1 MSNKKITKE
10 ELDKLV
16 AANRMYRD
24 LKFAVA
30 DIEMS
35 FERLKE
41 QKTLTMEQ
49 LNGATMD
56 LSVTQQEIYDKYG
69 DVQVN
74 LQTGEY
80 N

>member
-1 MSNKKITKE
+1 MSKITKE

-35 FERLKE
+35 FERLKD
-41 QKTLTMEQ
+41 QKKATMEQ
-49 LNGATMD
+49 LKGATMD

>member
-24 LKFAVA
+24 LKFAIA

-35 FERLKE
+35 FERLKD
-41 QKTLTMEQ
+41 QKNITMEQ
-49 LNGATMD
+49 LKGATMD
-56 LSVTQQEIYDKYG
+56 LSNTQQEIYDKYG

-74 LQTGEY
+74 LLTGEY

>member
-1 MSNKKITKE
+1 MNKITKE

-49 LNGATMD
+49 LKGATMD

>member
-1 MSNKKITKE
+1 MKNKIKKE

-16 AANRMYRD
+16 PANRMYRD
-24 LKFAVA
+24 LKLAVA

-35 FERLKE
+35 FERLKD
-41 QKTLTMEQ
+41 QKKVTMEQ
-49 LNGATMD
+49 LKGATMD
-56 LSVTQQEIYDKYG
+56 LSNTQQEIYDKYG

>member
-1 MSNKKITKE
+1 MNKVTKE

-24 LKFAVA
+24 LKFAIA

-49 LNGATMD
+49 LKGATMD

>member
-1 MSNKKITKE
+1 MANKITKE

-49 LNGATMD
+49 LKGATMD

>member
-1 MSNKKITKE
+1 MSNKKVTKE

-24 LKFAVA
+24 LKFAIA

-49 LNGATMD
+49 LKGARRSMTSMAMFR
-56 LSVTQQEIYDKYG
+56 
-69 DVQVN
+69 
-74 LQTGEY
+74 
-80 N
+80 

>member
-1 MSNKKITKE
+1 MKNKIKKE

-35 FERLKE
+35 FERLKD
-41 QKTLTMEQ
+41 QKKVTMEQ
-49 LNGATMD
+49 LKGATMD

>member
-1 MSNKKITKE
+1 MKNKITKE

-35 FERLKE
+35 FERLKD
-41 QKTLTMEQ
+41 QKKVTMEQ
-49 LNGATMD
+49 LKGATMD

>member
-1 MSNKKITKE
+1 MKNKIKKE

-41 QKTLTMEQ
+41 QKKVTMEQ
-49 LNGATMD
+49 LKGATMD
-56 LSVTQQEIYDKYG
+56 LSNTQQEIYDKYG

>member
-1 MSNKKITKE
+1 MANKIKKE

-35 FERLKE
+35 FERLKD
-41 QKTLTMEQ
+41 QKKVTMEQ
-49 LNGATMD
+49 LKGATMD

>member
-1 MSNKKITKE
+1 MKNKIKKE

-35 FERLKE
+35 FERLKD
-41 QKTLTMEQ
+41 QKKVTMEQ
-49 LNGATMD
+49 LKGATMD
-56 LSVTQQEIYDKYG
+56 LSSTQQEIYDKYG

>member
-1 MSNKKITKE
+1 MKITKE

-35 FERLKE
+35 FERLKD
-41 QKTLTMEQ
+41 QKKVTMEQ
-49 LNGATMD
+49 LKGATMD

>member
-1 MSNKKITKE
+1 MANKITKE

-35 FERLKE
+35 FERLKD
-41 QKTLTMEQ
+41 QKKVTMEQ
-49 LNGATMD
+49 LKGATMD

>member
-1 MSNKKITKE
+1 MKNKIKKE

-49 LNGATMD
+49 LKAATID
-56 LSVTQQEIYDKYG
+56 LSSTQQEIYDKYG

>member
-1 MSNKKITKE
+1 MKNKIKKE

-35 FERLKE
+35 FERLKD
-41 QKTLTMEQ
+41 QKKVTMEQ
-49 LNGATMD
+49 LKGATMD
-56 LSVTQQEIYDKYG
+56 LSNTQQEIYDKYG

>member
-1 MSNKKITKE
+1 MNKITKE

-35 FERLKE
+35 FERLKD
-41 QKTLTMEQ
+41 QKRVTMEQ
-49 LNGATMD
+49 LKGATMD
-56 LSVTQQEIYDKYG
+56 LSNTQQEIYDKYG

>member
-1 MSNKKITKE
+1 MSKITKE

-16 AANRMYRD
+16 NANRVYRD
-24 LKFAVA
+24 LKFAIA
-30 DIEMS
+30 DIELS
-35 FERLKE
+35 FVRLKD
-41 QKTLTMEQ
+41 QKESTMEQ
-49 LNGATMD
+49 LKSSMMS
-56 LSVTQQEIYDKYG
+56 LSDTQKEIYDKYG

>member
-1 MSNKKITKE
+1 MNKVTKE

-24 LKFAVA
+24 LKFAIA

-35 FERLKE
+35 FERLKD
-41 QKTLTMEQ
+41 QKNVTMEQ
-49 LNGATMD
+49 LKGATMD

-74 LQTGEY
+74 LLTGEY

>member
-1 MSNKKITKE
+1 MSKITKE

-35 FERLKE
+35 FERLKD
-41 QKTLTMEQ
+41 QKKVTMEQ
-49 LNGATMD
+49 LKGATMD